1 MFIASGPALV
11 AAQCKA
17 GIVGSF
23 PALNARPAEQLD
35 VWLTDLQRELA
46 DYQAAHPDKKVGP
59 IAVNQIV
66 HQSNDRL
73 AHDVEV
79 CVKHQVPIIISS
91 LRAPPQEMLDAVHA
105 YGGIVLHDVVSIR
118 HAEKALEAGV
128 DGLILVAAGAGGHA
142 GALSP
147 FALVGE
153 VRKFFDGPIALSGS
167 IATGDAILAAQAM
180 GADFAYIGSRWL
192 ATQRIERQRR
202 LPRRDRRIGGG
213 RHRLH
218 QPVHRR
224 ARQLPE
230 EIDRGGRAGS
240 GQPAGVGQEQDE
252 FRLRQRQG
260 LARHLGRGP
269 GRRPDGRRADRGGD
283 GGALDAAV
291 SGGAGAVGHRDSR
304 RPAQAGIQAAGNVQ
318 LLHGRCAGTTF
329 SMDAGSH
336 GDVRPPA
343 CPHPGSPTAPAG
355 CASSH
360 AHPCRSRPRTVRDA
374 SGRRY
379 RPAPASCL
387 PRSLSAEHGQDHL
400 GRAHVEQALLHVRPG
415 SRLRRGCRR
424 PR

>member
-1 MFIASGPALV
+1 MALPPVLQDLSLPVIASPMFIASSPALV

-46 DYQAAHPDKKVGP
+46 DYQAAHPGQRVGP

-192 ATQRIERQRR
+192 ATKESNVSEAYRTAIVESAASDIVYTNLFTGVHGNYLKKSIVAAGLDPENLPVSDKSKMSFGSGSAKAWRDIWGAGQGVGLMDDVPSVAEMVAR
-202 LPRRDRRIGGG
+202 LA
-213 RHRLH
+213 
-218 QPVHRR
+218 QQYQAAR
-224 ARQLPE
+224 AR
-230 EIDRGGRAGS
+230 
-240 GQPAGVGQEQDE
+240 
-252 FRLRQRQG
+252 
-260 LARHLGRGP
+260 LGIR
-269 GRRPDGRRADRGGD
+269 
-283 GGALDAAV
+283 
-291 SGGAGAVGHRDSR
+291 
-304 RPAQAGIQAAGNVQ
+304 
-318 LLHGRCAGTTF
+318 
-329 SMDAGSH
+329 
-336 GDVRPPA
+336 
-343 CPHPGSPTAPAG
+343 
-355 CASSH
+355 
-360 AHPCRSRPRTVRDA
+360 
-374 SGRRY
+374 
-379 RPAPASCL
+379 
-387 PRSLSAEHGQDHL
+387 
-400 GRAHVEQALLHVRPG
+400 
-415 SRLRRGCRR
+415 
-424 PR
+424 

>member
-1 MFIASGPALV
+1 MALPPVLQDLSLPVIASPMFIASGPALV

-35 VWLTDLQRELA
+35 VWLTNLQRELR
-46 DYQAAHPDKKVGP
+46 DYQEAHPDKKVGP

-91 LRAPPQEMLDAVHA
+91 LRAPPPEMLDAVHA

-153 VRKFFDGPIALSGS
+153 VRKFFDGPIALSGA

-192 ATQRIERQRR
+192 ATRESNVSEAYRDAIVASAAADIVYTNLFTGVHGNYLKQSIVAAGLDPDN
-202 LPRRDRRIGGG
+202 LPVSDKSKMSF
-213 RHRLH
+213 
-218 QPVHRR
+218 
-224 ARQLPE
+224 
-230 EIDRGGRAGS
+230 GS
-240 GQPAGVGQEQDE
+240 GSAKAWRDIWGAGQGVGLMEDVPTVAE
-252 FRLRQRQG
+252 MVERLT
-260 LARHLGRGP
+260 
-269 GRRPDGRRADRGGD
+269 
-283 GGALDAAV
+283 
-291 SGGAGAVGHRDSR
+291 
-304 RPAQAGIQAAGNVQ
+304 AQYQAA
-318 LLHGRCAGTTF
+318 RE
-329 SMDAGSH
+329 
-336 GDVRPPA
+336 R
-343 CPHPGSPTAPAG
+343 
-355 CASSH
+355 
-360 AHPCRSRPRTVRDA
+360 
-374 SGRRY
+374 
-379 RPAPASCL
+379 
-387 PRSLSAEHGQDHL
+387 LSI
-400 GRAHVEQALLHVRPG
+400 R
-415 SRLRRGCRR
+415 
-424 PR
+424 